1 MGLRS
6 RALGHWRLSFRTISG
21 IKAAERGW
29 SRGEVFGAPRLSVN
43 GRDSH
48 KFVGGVMAS
57 CRRPARATQGS
68 EEPHRQISVRV
79 RRLHNYTVL
88 CEAPVRPSGHSTAIR
103 TGDEQATPKSTFA
116 TNRPGWPCELSGHG
130 GQVDHRISTIAVEIP
145 SRTSPTRS
153 RTAVSEVDTPNPF
166 DSDAEDTSTTTPEPS
181 GLNRVLTDSPST
193 TRPSSWSCSQISCTK
208 TAISVMPIAVMRP

>member
-1 MGLRS
+1 M
-6 RALGHWRLSFRTISG
+6 
-21 IKAAERGW
+21 
-29 SRGEVFGAPRLSVN
+29 
-43 GRDSH
+43 
-48 KFVGGVMAS
+48 
-57 CRRPARATQGS
+57 
-68 EEPHRQISVRV
+68 
-79 RRLHNYTVL
+79 L

-103 TGDEQATPKSTFA
+103 TGDEPATPKSAFA
-116 TNRPGWPCELSGHG
+116 TNRPGWPCELSGQG

-181 GLNRVLTDSPST
+181 GLTRVLTDSPST

-208 TAISVMPIAVMRP
+208 TAISVRSSTTTTLMGLQRLVLLGRLLSEPPVGQVVVRRSGPITAQGYPGMRPSGGTGGRGSSRSSPNRPGRTSTRTGR